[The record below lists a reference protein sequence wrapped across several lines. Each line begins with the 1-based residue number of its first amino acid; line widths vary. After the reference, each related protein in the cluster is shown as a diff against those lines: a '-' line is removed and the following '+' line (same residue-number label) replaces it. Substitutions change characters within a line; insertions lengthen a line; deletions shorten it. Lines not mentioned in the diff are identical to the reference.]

1 MVRDIDR
8 RKFVKATGLAGIAG
22 LAGCIGGGGD
32 GGSGDGGSGDGGSGD
47 GGSGDGGSGD
57 GGSGDGG
64 SGDGGSEATETESG
78 GGMTGSVNGLV
89 IIGYPAEG
97 IQLFRDFY
105 SQTEGDLPILI
116 PDGLRDGALPG
127 QVGNPMENVTG
138 TAPAAGGPNQQ
149 AFNDLFQEEYGSSP
163 GVFTSQSFDSAAI
176 GILANAAAG
185 ENSGPALRDQMRNI
199 ANPGGTEVG
208 PQNFVEGVEMAA
220 NGEDI
225 NYQGASSST
234 NFDQNGD
241 PASAAYAIWE
251 FEGVDSQST
260 TAVETQSFA
269 GSNPEGAGDSA
280 DDMPG
285 GTDREVSLGILLPET
300 GSLAST
306 GGPMIQAAQIP
317 GILVNDANPAG
328 LSVNAQLE
336 DTQTSPSAGVAAG
349 NSLASAGVPFVCGT
363 ASSGVNVPFSQQVA
377 IPNEIVGCSPSSTAL
392 SVTNLEDND
401 FIFRTAPSDSLQG
414 RVMAQVMSERLGA
427 DTVSTLY
434 VNNDYG
440 QQLSNRFSSVFED
453 SFDGEVLTQVAYNR
467 NESSYS
473 SVISRALGGGN

>member
-1 MVRDIDR
+1 
-8 RKFVKATGLAGIAG
+8 
-22 LAGCIGGGGD
+22 
-32 GGSGDGGSGDGGSGD
+32 
-47 GGSGDGGSGD
+47 
-57 GGSGDGG
+57 
-64 SGDGGSEATETESG
+64 
-78 GGMTGSVNGLV
+78 
-89 IIGYPAEG
+89 
-97 IQLFRDFY
+97 
-105 SQTEGDLPILI
+105 
-116 PDGLRDGALPG
+116 
-127 QVGNPMENVTG
+127 MENVTG

-149 AFNDLFQEEYGSSP
+149 AFNDLFQEQYDSAP

-185 ENSGPALRDQMRNI
+185 ENNGPAVKEQMRRI
-199 ANPGGTEVG
+199 ANPGGMEVG
-208 PQNFVEGVEMAA
+208 PQNFVEGVEAAA

-225 NYQGASSST
+225 NYQGASSAT

-260 TAVETQSFA
+260 TAIETQSFA
-269 GSNPEGAGDSA
+269 GSNPEGAGPSA
-280 DDMPG
+280 DSGPG
-285 GTDREVSLGILLPET
+285 GSDREISLGILLPET

-306 GGPMIQAAQIP
+306 GQPMIQAAQIP
-317 GILVNDANPAG
+317 GMLVNENNPAG
-328 LSVNAQLE
+328 LSVNAQVE

-349 NSLASAGVPFVCGT
+349 NSLASAGVPFICGT

-401 FIFRTAPSDSLQG
+401 FIFRTAPSDRLQG

-453 SFDGEVLTQVAYNR
+453 QFDGSVLTQVAYNR

-473 SVISRALGGGN
+473 SVIQTALQGEQA

>member
-8 RKFVKATGLAGIAG
+8 RKFLKGTGVAGVAG
-22 LAGCIGGGGD
+22 LAGCIGGGG
-32 GGSGDGGSGDGGSGD
+32 GSGGEGTEGDGD
-47 GGSGDGGSGD
+47 GESTEMESTDMEGT
-57 GGSGDGG
+57 
-64 SGDGGSEATETESG
+64 ATDSSG
-78 GGMTGSVNGLV
+78 GGGGSAVNGLV

-105 SQTEGDLPILI
+105 SQTDGELPILI

-149 AFNDLFQEEYGSSP
+149 AFTQLFQDQYGSAP

-185 ENSGPALRDQMRNI
+185 ENSGSAVKDQMRRI
-199 ANPGGTEVG
+199 SNPDGTEIG

-220 NGEDI
+220 NGENI
-225 NYQGASSST
+225 NYQGASSAT

-260 TAVETQSFA
+260 TAIETQNFSGA
-269 GSNPEGAGDSA
+269 NPEGAGPSA
-280 DDMPG
+280 DSGPG
-285 GTDREVSLGILLPET
+285 GSDREISLGILLPET

-306 GGPMIQAAQIP
+306 GQPMIQAAQIP
-317 GILVNDANPAG
+317 GILVNEENPAG
-328 LSVNAQLE
+328 LSVNAQVE

-349 NSLASAGVPFVCGT
+349 NSLASAGVPFICGT

-392 SVTNLEDND
+392 SVTNLDDND
-401 FIFRTAPSDSLQG
+401 YIFRTAPSDRLQG

-440 QQLSNRFSSVFED
+440 QQLSERFSGVFED